1 MGQSLQLLIQLVGTV
16 FLMRSMQSASV
27 APLKKGLH
35 SEEVRVEKRGEEGL
49 VDEDLWEGGRAGAM
63 ISRVP

>member
-27 APLKKGLH
+27 APLRRDCIPKKYEL
-35 SEEVRVEKRGEEGL
+35 KRGVKKAWLMKTCGREGERGL
-49 VDEDLWEGGRAGAM
+49 
-63 ISRVP
+63 